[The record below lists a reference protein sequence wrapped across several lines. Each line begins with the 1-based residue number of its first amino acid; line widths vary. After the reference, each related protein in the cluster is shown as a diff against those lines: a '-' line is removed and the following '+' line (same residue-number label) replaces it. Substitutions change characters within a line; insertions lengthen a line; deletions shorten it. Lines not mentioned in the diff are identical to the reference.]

1 MIKDINDGNFHMLID
16 ENSKFIF
23 YHFNNYCSQINEP
36 LKLIRYTIVSDN
48 TLALGALQ
56 GRNWSYYIER
66 LQEVTDQQQIE
77 IYGLEAAGRIEE
89 IQIINDCIKNM
100 TICKEVYNNLFNA
113 VADYRRDYFNYIE
126 SEKFEETEKDL
137 MLNYFF
143 IDSNN

>member
-1 MIKDINDGNFHMLID
+1 
-16 ENSKFIF
+16 
-23 YHFNNYCSQINEP
+23 
-36 LKLIRYTIVSDN
+36 
-48 TLALGALQ
+48 
-56 GRNWSYYIER
+56 
-66 LQEVTDQQQIE
+66 
-77 IYGLEAAGRIEE
+77 
-89 IQIINDCIKNM
+89 M

>member
-1 MIKDINDGNFHMLID
+1 MIKDINDGNFDMLID

-23 YHFNNYCSQINEP
+23 YHFNNCLSQINEP

-48 TLALGALQ
+48 TLALGASQ

-143 IDSNN
+143 INSNN